1 MKYCGLIMMAALI
14 LAWGCG
20 GGTSTTTRKAAPSSS
35 DDFAK
40 LCRAVGAERGQIGR
54 EQFLASAKDK
64 EAAARL
70 FDACDANRDRMLSEQ
85 EASQERMGELK
96 RQVIRLTTPPIP

>member
-1 MKYCGLIMMAALI
+1 MKYCGLVMMAALV
-14 LAWGCG
+14 LTWGCG
-20 GGTSTTTRKAAPSSS
+20 GGTSTTTRQAAPSSS
-35 DDFAK
+35 NDFAK
-40 LCRAVGAERGQIGR
+40 LCRAVGAEGGQIDR
-54 EQFLASAKDK
+54 AKDK

-70 FDACDANRDRMLSEQ
+70 FDACNANRDRILSEE